1 MRAPLQRRAGFSLME
16 MIGVLAIMA
25 IVASAVTPNLA
36 QRIHRMHATREDEAL
51 ATLAEAVLRA
61 STLHQAIP
69 GPRDWVA
76 QAGAV
81 AGLGAPEIQ
90 YAVPGDP
97 STARVY
103 LIHPG
108 FAPVTPG
115 SGVFASPLWTQG
127 AAGASSIANARIL
140 ILGVHKRGLAL
151 PYVSGA
157 APSATAFDA
166 VWNWHPNP
174 STKEPPSGWPTEWQG
189 NGDYLHVARLNFT
202 PLFHRV
208 TFSNTQYPTK
218 SPYFQVGELPATL
231 LNTAATLDAF
241 FLQNTFLRV
250 YADNDGAARPDTLHL
265 SHTLLSGA
273 NFIYASDQWQLH

>member
-1 MRAPLQRRAGFSLME
+1 MRAPLHHRAGFSLME

-25 IVASAVTPNLA
+25 IVAAAVTPNLA
-36 QRIHRMHATREDEAL
+36 QRMSRMHASREDQTL

-61 STLHQAIP
+61 TTLHQAIP

-81 AGLGAPEIQ
+81 AGLGSPEIQ

-108 FAPVTPG
+108 FAPATTS

-127 AAGASSIANARIL
+127 AAGASSVANARIL

-157 APSATAFDA
+157 APSANAFDT

-174 STKEPPSGWPTEWQG
+174 ATKEPPAGWPTEWQG
-189 NGDYLHVARLNFT
+189 NGEYLHVARLNFT

-208 TFSNTQYPTK
+208 TFSNTQYPDQA
-218 SPYFQVGELPATL
+218 PYFQVGDLSATL
-231 LNTAATLDAF
+231 LNTASTLDAF
-241 FLQNTFLRV
+241 FLQNSFLRV
-250 YADNDGAARPDTLHL
+250 YADNDGAARPETLHL
-265 SHTLLSGA
+265 SHTLLGGA
-273 NFIYASDQWQLH
+273 NFIYASDQWQLR